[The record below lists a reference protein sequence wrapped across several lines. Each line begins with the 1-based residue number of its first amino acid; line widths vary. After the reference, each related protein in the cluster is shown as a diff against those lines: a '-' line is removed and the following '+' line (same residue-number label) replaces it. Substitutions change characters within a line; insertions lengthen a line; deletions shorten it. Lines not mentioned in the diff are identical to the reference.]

1 MSYLSAL
8 NYKYKQEDSEE
19 TLFVFDTNYFLYAY
33 QSYSNGDSYIKALE
47 NKKKDIYIPFITY
60 IEFLSNINSVT
71 SSLKSDIKI
80 LEHYVNSVTEEV
92 EIFNI
97 TEIKR
102 KIKSESFKSKSK
114 NYDQLNN
121 LLKKD
126 IEEII
131 NEYVESSV
139 MEVKDKYIEIENI
152 IKEKLKGFSDSEKDL
167 PKIEEYEKKITN
179 LTDRIDKLFE
189 TTSVVGEMYTQE
201 NINEYISDMDNRYAK
216 NIPPGFCDA
225 SKDEEK
231 IFGDLVIPNKAGD
244 LILWKD
250 LINLLQVDG
259 EKKEKFSNVVIVT
272 NDGLS
277 DEKSDWRIK
286 LGKERV
292 VHDQLK
298 IEFYQKTGKLLD
310 LMKVEDFINYFS
322 QEDEDTKEHIAN
334 EIKTFKFRDVNLLK
348 EEKIVFTLFD
358 NVYALDNQKEMM
370 KKIFNTLINMKDL
383 KYKDLRDL
391 PCISTRHEEL
401 NTTFDSYAEL
411 FLDEGTEILLGT
423 RLNRTDKLRYINKLF
438 KIAGLDPRNLIFE
451 SREFQKIWQKFFQN
465 IERLLFLDEII
476 ISLERP
482 ENLLGISVIG
492 DVKFYNSGEEIE
504 NNLTRQIRDKLIN
517 YELHDEARESKE
529 IEFKDIMWN
538 LGYNVENH
546 FIDFD
551 NF

>member
-47 NKKKDIYIPFITY
+47 NKKKDIYIPFMTY

-80 LEHYVNSVTEEV
+80 LENYVNSVVEEV
-92 EIFNI
+92 KIFDI
-97 TEIKR
+97 TAIKQ
-102 KIKSESFKSKSK
+102 KLKSESFKNKSK

-131 NEYVESSV
+131 NKYVESSV
-139 MEVKDKYIEIENI
+139 IEVENKCIEIENI
-152 IKEKLKGFSDSEKDL
+152 LNEKLKGFSDSEKNL
-167 PKIEEYEKKITN
+167 PKIAEYEKKIGD

-189 TTSVVGEMYTQE
+189 STSVLGEMYTQE
-201 NINEYISDMDNRYAK
+201 NINEYISDMDDRYAK
-216 NIPPGFCDA
+216 NIPPGFCDE
-225 SKDEEK
+225 SKGDKEN
-231 IFGDLVIPNKAGD
+231 IFGDLVIPDKAGD

-250 LINLLQVDG
+250 LINLLQVNE
-259 EKKEKFSNVVIVT
+259 EKKEKFSKVVIVT

-298 IEFYQKTGKLLD
+298 IEFYNKTGKLLD
-310 LMKVEDFINYFS
+310 LMKVEDFIEYFS
-322 QEDEDTKEHIAN
+322 LEDEVTKEHIAN
-334 EIKTFKFRDVNLLK
+334 EIKTFKEVYFSK
-348 EEKIVFTLFD
+348 EEKIVFTLFGD
-358 NVYALDNQKEMM
+358 VHVLNNQKEMM
-370 KKIFNTLINMKDL
+370 EKVFITVINMKNL
-383 KYKDLRDL
+383 RYNAIRDL
-391 PCISTRHEEL
+391 PCISTKHEEL
-401 NTTFDSYAEL
+401 NTTFDSYTEL
-411 FLDEGTEILLGT
+411 FLDEETEILLGT
-423 RLNRTDKLRYINKLF
+423 RLNRTDKLRYIYKLF
-438 KIAGLDPRNLIFE
+438 KLAGIDSRDLIFE
-451 SREFQKIWQKFFQN
+451 SKELQKIWQKFFQGK
-465 IERLLFLDEII
+465 EKLLHSEEII
-476 ISLERP
+476 VSLERP

-492 DVKFYNSGEEIE
+492 DVKFLKSGEEIE
-504 NNLTRQIRDKLIN
+504 NNLTSQIRDKLIN
-517 YELHDEARESKE
+517 CEFHDESRKPKE

-538 LGYNVENH
+538 LGYNIENH

-551 NF
+551 DF

>member
-47 NKKKDIYIPFITY
+47 NKEKDIYIPFMTY

-80 LEHYVNSVTEEV
+80 LENYVNSVVEEV
-92 EIFNI
+92 KIFDI
-97 TEIKR
+97 SAIKQ
-102 KIKSESFKSKSK
+102 KLKSESFRNKSK

-139 MEVKDKYIEIENI
+139 MEVENKCIEIENI
-152 IKEKLKGFSDSEKDL
+152 LNEKLKGFSDSEKNL
-167 PKIEEYEKKITN
+167 PKIAEYEKKIRD
-179 LTDRIDKLFE
+179 LTDRIDKLFKS
-189 TTSVVGEMYTQE
+189 TSVVGEMYTQE
-201 NINEYISDMDNRYAK
+201 NIDEYISDMDVRYAK
-216 NIPPGFCDA
+216 NIPPGFCDE
-225 SKDEEK
+225 SKGDKEK
-231 IFGDLVIPNKAGD
+231 IFGDLVIPDKAGD

-250 LINLLQVDG
+250 LINLLQVDE
-259 EKKEKFSNVVIVT
+259 EKKEKFSKVVIVT

-310 LMKVEDFINYFS
+310 LMRVEDFIEYFS
-322 QEDEDTKEHIAN
+322 LEDEVTKENIAN
-334 EIKTFKFRDVNLLK
+334 EIKTFKEVYSSK
-348 EEKIVFTLFD
+348 EEKIVFTLFGT
-358 NVYALDNQKEMM
+358 VYTLNNQKEMM
-370 KKIFNTLINMKDL
+370 EKVFITLINVKDL
-383 KYKDLRDL
+383 RYKDLRDL

-401 NTTFDSYAEL
+401 NTTFDSYSEL
-411 FLDEGTEILLGT
+411 FLDEETEILLGT
-423 RLNRTDKLRYINKLF
+423 RLNRTDKLRYIYKLF
-438 KIAGLDPRNLIFE
+438 KIAGFDPKDLIFGSKE
-451 SREFQKIWQKFFQN
+451 LQKIWKKFPQSK
-465 IERLLFLDEII
+465 ERLLFSDEII
-476 ISLERP
+476 VSLERP

-492 DVKFYNSGEEIE
+492 DVKFLNSGEEIE
-504 NNLTRQIRDKLIN
+504 NNLTSQIRDKLIN
-517 YELHDEARESKE
+517 CEFHDESREPKE

-546 FIDFD
+546 LVDFD
-551 NF
+551 DF

>member
-47 NKKKDIYIPFITY
+47 NKKKDVYIPFITY

-71 SSLKSDIKI
+71 SSLKNDIKI
-80 LEHYVNSVTEEV
+80 LENYVNSVSKEV
-92 EIFNI
+92 KIFDI
-97 TEIKR
+97 STIKQ
-102 KIKSESFKSKSK
+102 KLKSESFRSKSQ

-139 MEVKDKYIEIENI
+139 MEVRDKYIEIENI
-152 IKEKLKGFSDSEKDL
+152 LNEKLKGFCDSEKNL
-167 PKIEEYEKKITN
+167 PKIAEYEIKIRN
-179 LTDRIDKLFE
+179 LTDRIDELFE
-189 TTSVVGEMYTQE
+189 TTSIVGEMYTQE
-201 NINEYISDMDNRYAK
+201 NINEYISDMNDRYAK

-250 LINLLQVDG
+250 LINLLQVDE
-259 EKKEKFSNVVIVT
+259 EKIEKFSKVVIVT

-310 LMKVEDFINYFS
+310 LMKVEDFIEYFS
-322 QEDEDTKEHIAN
+322 LEDEVTKEHIAN
-334 EIKTFKFRDVNLLK
+334 EIKTFKFKEEYLLK

-358 NVYALDNQKEMM
+358 NIYVLNNQKEMM
-370 KKIFNTLINMKDL
+370 EKIFNILINMKDL

-411 FLDEGTEILLGT
+411 FLDEETEILLGT
-423 RLNRTDKLRYINKLF
+423 RLNKTDKLRYISKLF

-451 SREFQKIWQKFFQN
+451 SKEFQKIWQKFFPSK
-465 IERLLFLDEII
+465 ERLLFSDEII

-482 ENLLGISVIG
+482 ENSLGISVIG
-492 DVKFYNSGEEIE
+492 DVKFYISGEVIE
-504 NNLTRQIRDKLIN
+504 NNLTRHIQDKLIN
-517 YELHDEARESKE
+517 CEFHDESRESKE
-529 IEFKDIMWN
+529 LEFKDIMWN
-538 LGYNVENH
+538 LGYDVGNH
-546 FIDFD
+546 FVHFDDF
-551 NF
+551 